1 MTMAGTGIPPEGETP
16 ERQEESRAR
25 GPGHHEI
32 QSAIHNDEARGVRNP
47 MENEL
52 NLIEMELREIQMK
65 DDAIGSQIIVLGE
78 KNGTREFPIFIGY
91 AEALA
96 LDLALHGYKNIRP
109 MTHDLIYNI
118 IDGLGAEM
126 SHVVVDDLRQ
136 DTFFGKLVVKTV
148 QGTQEVI
155 DSRPSDAI
163 VLATKRQ
170 LPIFVAEHVLDQVLR
185 HQEEEEDE

>member
-1 MTMAGTGIPPEGETP
+1 M
-16 ERQEESRAR
+16 ERHAQ
-25 GPGHHEI
+25 
-32 QSAIHNDEARGVRNP
+32 QSALATTQHSAGDVEERCRLQNAVLHQPNSSAELDDE
-47 MENEL
+47 
-52 NLIEMELREIQMK
+52 
-65 DDAIGSQIIVLGE
+65 DAAIVEGLGE

-109 MTHDLIYNI
+109 MTHDLIYNLV
-118 IDGLGAEM
+118 DGLGAEM

-136 DTFFGKLVVKTV
+136 DTFFGKLVVKTA

-185 HQEEEEDE
+185 HQEEEEEE

>member
-1 MTMAGTGIPPEGETP
+1 MDG
-16 ERQEESRAR
+16 
-25 GPGHHEI
+25 
-32 QSAIHNDEARGVRNP
+32 D
-47 MENEL
+47 
-52 NLIEMELREIQMK
+52 LILVEMELREIQMK

-78 KNGTREFPIFIGY
+78 KNGEREFPIFIGY

-109 MTHDLIYNI
+109 MTHDLIFNI
-118 IDGLGAEM
+118 VDGLGAEM
-126 SHVVVDDLRQ
+126 SHVIVDDLRQ
-136 DTFFGKLVVKTV
+136 DTFFGKLVLRTA
-148 QGTQEVI
+148 QGTQTVI

-185 HQEEEEDE
+185 HQEEEDE

>member
-1 MTMAGTGIPPEGETP
+1 M
-16 ERQEESRAR
+16 
-25 GPGHHEI
+25 EI
-32 QSAIHNDEARGVRNP
+32 DP
-47 MENEL
+47 
-52 NLIEMELREIQMK
+52 NLVEMELREIQMK

-78 KNGTREFPIFIGY
+78 KNGSREFPIFIGY

-118 IDGLGAEM
+118 VDGLGAEM
-126 SHVVVDDLRQ
+126 ERVVVDDLRQ
-136 DTFFGKLVVKTV
+136 DTFFGKLVVRTKD
-148 QGTQEVI
+148 GGREVI

-170 LPIFVAEHVLDQVLR
+170 LPIFVAEHVLEQVLR
-185 HQEEEEDE
+185 HQEEEEE

>member
-1 MTMAGTGIPPEGETP
+1 M
-16 ERQEESRAR
+16 
-25 GPGHHEI
+25 EI
-32 QSAIHNDEARGVRNP
+32 DP
-47 MENEL
+47 
-52 NLIEMELREIQMK
+52 NLVEMELREIQMK

-78 KNGTREFPIFIGY
+78 KNGAREFPIFIGY

-118 IDGLGAEM
+118 VDGLGAEM
-126 SHVVVDDLRQ
+126 ERVVVDDLRQ
-136 DTFFGKLVVKTV
+136 DTFFGKLVIRTK
-148 QGTQEVI
+148 GGGREVI

-170 LPIFVAEHVLDQVLR
+170 LPIFVAEHVLEQVLR
-185 HQEEEEDE
+185 HQEEEEE

>member
-1 MTMAGTGIPPEGETP
+1 MNGEP
-16 ERQEESRAR
+16 
-25 GPGHHEI
+25 
-32 QSAIHNDEARGVRNP
+32 
-47 MENEL
+47 
-52 NLIEMELREIQMK
+52 NLVEMELREIQMK

-118 IDGLGAEM
+118 VEGLGGEM
-126 SHVVVDDLRQ
+126 IQVIVDDLRQ
-136 DTFFGKLVVKTV
+136 DTFFGKLVIRTA
-148 QGTQEVI
+148 QGARELI

-185 HQEEEEDE
+185 HQEDEEE